1 METIYF
7 NGQPCHTYGTIPA
20 VGEVAPEFELTGADL
35 SPVKL
40 ENYKGKQVVLNIFPS
55 LDTAVC
61 ARSVR
66 RFNEDAS
73 KLEDTVVLCISMDL
87 PFAMARFC
95 TLEGLNDVIPAS
107 AFRSPEFS
115 QKYGVQLIDGPLKGL
130 LTRVVLIV
138 GKDGKIIFRDVVE
151 EITHDPDYDAAM
163 KVLQGKY

>member
-1 METIYF
+1 METVYF
-7 NGQPCHTYGTIPA
+7 NGQPCHTSGTVPA
-20 VGEVAPEFELTGADL
+20 VGQTAPDFVLTGADL

-40 ENYKGKQVVLNIFPS
+40 ENYKGKKVVLNIFPS

-66 RFNEDAS
+66 KFNEDAS
-73 KLEDTVVLCISMDL
+73 QLDDTVVLCISMDL

-95 TLEGLNDVIPAS
+95 TLEGLKDVTPAS

-115 QKYGVQLIDGPLKGL
+115 KEYGVQLVDGPLKGL

-138 GKDGKIIFRDVVE
+138 DKDGKIIFRDVVE
-151 EITHDPDYDAAM
+151 EITHDPDYDGAM
-163 KVLQGKY
+163 RVLTGKF